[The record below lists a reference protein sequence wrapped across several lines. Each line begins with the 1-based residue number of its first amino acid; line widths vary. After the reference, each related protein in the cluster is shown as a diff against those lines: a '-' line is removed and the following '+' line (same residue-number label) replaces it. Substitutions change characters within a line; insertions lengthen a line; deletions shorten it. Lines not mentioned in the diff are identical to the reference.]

1 MTTYECELCNMVK
14 DSDEFYAVDPVAE
27 CELCAA
33 DGEAYWASLYYKTS
47 VAPDADAYLVSRADW
62 DDGYDV
68 GDVKRADY
76 LDRLLDKADN
86 ADRFDTV

>member
-14 DSDEFYAVDPVAE
+14 ESDEFYAVDPVAE

-33 DGEAYWASLYYKTS
+33 DGEAYWASLYCNAQATD
-47 VAPDADAYLVSRADW
+47 VLTD

-68 GDVKRADY
+68 DSVKFADY
-76 LDRLLDKADN
+76 VDRLLDKADN